1 MSNPDPHHLNAPLA
15 RVHSG
20 VFGAIA
26 GLGMGIVIFGCVI
39 FGRGSVALATT
50 VGLVG
55 GLSMG
60 IGFTISAAWTKRA
73 YRREK
78 VPLNQ
83 RIGQAVLAG
92 RLPASVDPQEWIP
105 VLDRSRRFYKAI
117 TVSSLIMFP
126 ALAIMTI
133 FQVIANPGEWRPWVQ
148 LTIYAGF
155 AVFSPVQGR
164 LQLRRIETIRAQL
177 PSPLSP

>member
-1 MSNPDPHHLNAPLA
+1 MSKPDRDHLNAPLA
-15 RVHSG
+15 RIHSG

-39 FGRGSVALATT
+39 FGRGSVALATP

-55 GLSMG
+55 GLLMG
-60 IGFTISAAWTKRA
+60 IGFAILAAWTKRA
-73 YRREK
+73 YHRGE

-92 RLPASVDPQEWIP
+92 RLPASADPQEWIP

-117 TVSSLIMFP
+117 IVASLIMFP

-133 FQVIANPGEWRPWVQ
+133 FQVIADTGEWRPWVQ
-148 LTIYAGF
+148 LTVFAGF

-164 LQLRRIETIRAQL
+164 LQLRRIKTIRAQL